1 MSSWHIGS
9 VYKPIKGFVG
19 NVLNVY
25 MTYETMKGL
34 AENIPN
40 LKLDHRV

>member
-9 VYKPIKGFVG
+9 VYKLIKGFVG

-25 MTYETMKGL
+25 MAYETMKGL
-34 AENIPN
+34 VENIPN
-40 LKLDHRV
+40 LLLNHRA